1 MKKDG
6 RLREIGLSV
15 LREWRGA
22 DEPPDLAQNV
32 HHAAD
37 FMKSILRAAGAQ
49 DGVEAEELRAHWRE
63 IAGDFLRPYAEPVSI
78 KNGHLVLQVSQPSMR
93 FHLEQ
98 MKGELLRKFR
108 ARLGEDRVKS
118 IRFQIG

>member
-1 MKKDG
+1 MTKDG

-22 DEPPDLAQNV
+22 DEPADLAANM

-37 FMKSILRAAGAQ
+37 FMQAILRAAGARE
-49 DGVEAEELRAHWRE
+49 GVEAEELRAHWRE
-63 IAGDFLRPYAEPVSI
+63 IAGDFLKPHAEPLSI
-78 KNGHLVLQVSQPSMR
+78 RNGHLVLQVTQPAMR

-98 MKGELLRKFR
+98 MKGELMRKFR
-108 ARLGEDRVKS
+108 ERLGEDRVKS
-118 IRFQIG
+118 IRFQVG